1 MFLSKLSLKNP
12 VMISLLTLALLI
24 FGLLSM
30 RTLGVELIPTMDIP
44 VVTVTTIY
52 PGADAQTIEEDV
64 VKKIEDSIG
73 TLSDI
78 KHIDSTALDNV
89 GFTIVTF
96 EDYVNG
102 DLATQNVRDKVSI
115 IESDLPED
123 AEDSKIEQFDINAQ
137 AVMTLILKAPS
148 GEKLSKVTR
157 IADKQIKNRL
167 QSISGVGSVDIYG
180 GREREIRALL
190 DPLKI
195 GQLRI
200 SALDVLNIMGSS
212 SIEVPAGT
220 IKLNN
225 ETEEVTVNGF
235 GEVETVEELRELP
248 LLSLGGDTLRV
259 KDLARVEDGLEEE
272 ESASMLDL
280 TPAVALK
287 VKKQGSVNLVKMA
300 DDVMETIKKIEK
312 QLPEGYEIEISGD
325 QTPFTKAA
333 VSSSISDIF
342 MGALLAMFIIFCFL
356 MNKRAAIIIG
366 VSLPT
371 SIIGTFL
378 FVKMAGF
385 SLNLMTTM
393 ALSISVGILTDDA
406 IVVIEAI
413 FRHVK
418 KGKTRIRAAIDA
430 VQEVGL
436 AVISAEMALICVFGP
451 TVVLHG
457 IVGNIFKEFG
467 LTVVAAILISVT
479 VSFTVSPLLAAKIL
493 KEESK
498 DFFLYRIMDRFLMA
512 LENGYAGAV
521 KWALRHRFITLLIA
535 FSLFAGGLSLAG
547 KLPTAFMPDID
558 RGEFD
563 VSLELPNESSLD
575 HSKAVAR
582 EVTEALYEFDW
593 ESFVFSTMGG
603 GTKKEKNI
611 IQMRV
616 MMTPKETRATDQ
628 FEAMRQVRERLQ
640 GIAERYNGKLAVKF
654 AKAEG
659 METSPVQVN
668 VVGNDFSSLSRAA
681 EQLVQFMK
689 QDGGFTDITSTD
701 KGYKKDVRVNFDHQ
715 KMVDL
720 GVNPAETGITMRAL
734 IDGRKISGIMDES
747 GEEIEIRVYIDDPYQ
762 TLDNIRNIPLKSA
775 TGAVVKLSDVAEI
788 TYGTKLIQINRLDR
802 IRKIGIISGLA
813 KGHDIGTQAPKLTQF
828 AEQNFPPDVELKMAG
843 DIENMEKSFGD
854 LLGALAAAIFLIYI
868 VLASQFNSYVHPFT
882 IMSALPFALTGAI
895 GSLFVF
901 SQIFSIM
908 SFIGIIMLMGI
919 VTKNSILLVDY
930 SLQLIRGGMDVID
943 ALVESSRVR
952 LRPILMTA
960 GGTMVGMMPLVLS
973 TANAAEFKH
982 SMGYAV
988 IGGLVFSTCVTL
1000 FVVPVLFSLLQ
1011 RFSRKIDATEQEE
1024 LNKL

>member
-12 VMISLLTLALLI
+12 VMISLLTLALII
-24 FGLLSM
+24 FGFLSM
-30 RTLGVELIPTMDIP
+30 KSLGVELLPSMDIP
-44 VVTVTTIY
+44 VVTVTTVY

-102 DLATQNVRDKVSI
+102 ALATQNVRDKVAI

-137 AVMTLILKAPS
+137 AVMTVILKAPS

-157 IADKQIKNRL
+157 IADKTIKNRL

-195 GQLRI
+195 GQLQL
-200 SALDVLNIMGSS
+200 SALAVLNLMGSS

-220 IKLNN
+220 IKLNH
-225 ETEEVTVNGF
+225 ESEEVTVNGF

-248 LLSLGGDTLRV
+248 LLNLADETIRV
-259 KDLARVEDGLEEE
+259 KDIARVEDGLEEE
-272 ESASMLDL
+272 ESASMLNL

-287 VKKQGSVNLVKMA
+287 VKKQGSVNLVQMSE
-300 DDVMETIKKIEK
+300 DVFKVLENVKK

-325 QTPFTKAA
+325 QSPFTKVA
-333 VSSSISDIF
+333 VSSSINDIF
-342 MGALLAMFIIFCFL
+342 LGAILAMLIIFSFL
-356 MNKRAAIIIG
+356 MNKRAAIIIA

-371 SIIGTFL
+371 SILGTFV
-378 FVKMAGF
+378 FVKVAGF

-393 ALSISVGILTDDA
+393 ALSLSVGILTDDA

-418 KGKTRIRAAIDA
+418 QGKTKIKAAIDA

-451 TVVLHG
+451 TVALHG
-457 IVGNIFKEFG
+457 IVGNVFKEFG
-467 LTVVAAILISVT
+467 LTVVAAIMISVT
-479 VSFTVSPLLAAKIL
+479 VSFTVSPLLASVIL
-493 KEESK
+493 KEEPK
-498 DFFLYRIMDRFLMA
+498 NFFFYRIMDRLLIG
-512 LENGYAGAV
+512 LENGYAKSV
-521 KWALRHRFITLLIA
+521 TWALKHRFLTLLIA
-535 FSLFAGGLSLAG
+535 ILLFVGGISLAG
-547 KLPTAFMPDID
+547 KLPTAFFPDID

-563 VSLELPNESSLD
+563 VTVELPNVSSLD
-575 HSKAVAR
+575 HSKAVTR
-582 EVTEALYEFDW
+582 EITEVLHEFDW

-603 GTKKEKNI
+603 GTKKEKNLI
-611 IQMRV
+611 SMRV
-616 MMTPKETRATDQ
+616 MMTPKETRTINQKD
-628 FEAMRQVRERLQ
+628 AMDQVRESLTP
-640 GIAERYNGKLAVKF
+640 IANRHKAKLSVKF

-668 VVGNDFSSLSRAA
+668 VVGNDFSKLSRAA

-689 QDGGFTDITSTD
+689 QDGGFTDIASTD
-701 KGYKKDVRVNFDHQ
+701 KGFKKDVRVNFNHQ

-720 GVNPAETGITMRAL
+720 GVNPAETAITMRSL
-734 IDGRKISGIMDES
+734 IDGQKISGIMDET
-747 GEEIEIRVYIDDPYQ
+747 GEEIEIRVYVDDPYQ
-762 TLDNIRNIPLKSA
+762 TLDNIRNIPLMSSRG
-775 TGAVVKLSDVAEI
+775 TTVKLSDVADI
-788 TYGTKLIQINRLDR
+788 TYGTKLVQINRLDR
-802 IRKIGIISGLA
+802 VRKIGIISGLNQ
-813 KGHDIGTQAPKLTQF
+813 GYDIGTQAPKLAQF
-828 AEQNFPPDVELKMAG
+828 AQDNFPVGVELKMAG
-843 DIENMEKSFGD
+843 DIENMQKSFGD

-868 VLASQFNSYVHPFT
+868 VLASQFNSYIHPFT

-895 GSLFVF
+895 GSLFIFNQTF
-901 SQIFSIM
+901 SMM

-930 SLQLIRGGMDVID
+930 ALQLIRGGTEVFE

-973 TANAAEFKH
+973 RANAAEMKH

-1000 FVVPVLFSLLQ
+1000 FVVPVIFSLMQ
-1011 RFSRKIDATEQEE
+1011 RFTRKTDDAIAEE
-1024 LNKL
+1024 LNNL

>member
-12 VMISLLTLALLI
+12 VMISLLTLALII
-24 FGLLSM
+24 FGFLSM
-30 RTLGVELIPTMDIP
+30 KSLGVELLPSMDIP
-44 VVTVTTIY
+44 VVTVTTVY
-52 PGADAQTIEEDV
+52 PGADAKTIEEDV

-89 GFTIVTF
+89 GFTIITF

-102 DLATQNVRDKVSI
+102 ALATQNVRDKVAI

-137 AVMTLILKAPS
+137 AVMTVILKAPS

-157 IADKQIKNRL
+157 IADKTIKNRL

-195 GQLRI
+195 GQLRL
-200 SALDVLNIMGSS
+200 SALAVLNLMGSS

-220 IKLNN
+220 IKLNH
-225 ETEEVTVNGF
+225 ESEEVTVNGF

-248 LLSLGGDTLRV
+248 LLNLADGTIRV
-259 KDLARVEDGLEEE
+259 KDIARVEDGLEEE
-272 ESASMLDL
+272 ESASMLNL

-287 VKKQGSVNLVKMA
+287 VKKQGSVNLVQMSE
-300 DDVMETIKKIEK
+300 DVFKVLEDVKK
-312 QLPEGYEIEISGD
+312 QLPEGYEVEISGD
-325 QTPFTKAA
+325 QSPFTKVA
-333 VSSSISDIF
+333 VSSSIDDIF
-342 MGALLAMFIIFCFL
+342 MGAILAMLIIFSFL
-356 MNKRAAIIIG
+356 MNKRAAVIIA

-371 SIIGTFL
+371 SIIGTFV
-378 FVKMAGF
+378 FVKVAGF

-393 ALSISVGILTDDA
+393 ALSLSVGILTDDA

-418 KGKTRIRAAIDA
+418 QGKTKIKAAIDA

-436 AVISAEMALICVFGP
+436 AVISAEMALVCVFGP
-451 TVVLHG
+451 TVALHG
-457 IVGNIFKEFG
+457 IVGNVFKEFG
-467 LTVVAAILISVT
+467 LTVVAAIMISVT
-479 VSFTVSPLLAAKIL
+479 VSFTVSPLLASVIL
-493 KEESK
+493 KEEPK
-498 DFFLYRIMDRFLMA
+498 DFIFYRIMDKFLMG
-512 LENGYAGAV
+512 LENGYAKAV
-521 KWALRHRFITLLIA
+521 TWALRHRFLTLLTAIL
-535 FSLFAGGLSLAG
+535 LFVGGMSLAG
-547 KLPTAFMPDID
+547 KLPTAFFPDID

-563 VSLELPNESSLD
+563 VTVELPNVSSLD
-575 HSKAVAR
+575 HSKAVTR
-582 EVTEALYEFDW
+582 EITEVLHEFEW

-603 GTKKEKNI
+603 GTKKEKNLI
-611 IQMRV
+611 SMRV
-616 MMTPKETRATDQ
+616 MMTPKETRTINQKD
-628 FEAMRQVRERLQ
+628 AMDQVRESLSP
-640 GIAERYNGKLAVKF
+640 IAIRHQAKLSVKF

-668 VVGNDFSSLSRAA
+668 VVGNDFSKLSRAA
-681 EQLVQFMK
+681 EQLVRFME
-689 QDGGFTDITSTD
+689 QDGGFTDIASTD
-701 KGYKKDVRVNFDHQ
+701 KGFKKDVRVNFNHQ

-720 GVNPAETGITMRAL
+720 GVNPAETAITMRSL
-734 IDGRKISGIMDES
+734 IDGKKISGIMDET
-747 GEEIEIRVYIDDPYQ
+747 GEEIEIRVYVDDPYQ
-762 TLDNIRNIPLKSA
+762 TLDNIRNIPLMSSKG
-775 TGAVVKLSDVAEI
+775 TTVKLSDVADI
-788 TYGTKLIQINRLDR
+788 TYGTKLVQINRLDR
-802 IRKIGIISGLA
+802 VRKIGIISGLNQ
-813 KGHDIGTQAPKLTQF
+813 GYDIGTQAPKMAQF
-828 AEQNFPPDVELKMAG
+828 AQDNFPPGVELKMAG
-843 DIENMEKSFGD
+843 DIENMQKSFGD

-868 VLASQFNSYVHPFT
+868 VLASQFNSYIHPFT

-895 GSLFVF
+895 GSLFIFNQTF
-901 SQIFSIM
+901 SMM

-930 SLQLIRGGMDVID
+930 ALQLIRGGSEVFE

-973 TANAAEFKH
+973 RANAAEMKH

-1000 FVVPVLFSLLQ
+1000 FVVPVIFSLMQ
-1011 RFSRKIDATEQEE
+1011 RFTRKTDDAIAEE